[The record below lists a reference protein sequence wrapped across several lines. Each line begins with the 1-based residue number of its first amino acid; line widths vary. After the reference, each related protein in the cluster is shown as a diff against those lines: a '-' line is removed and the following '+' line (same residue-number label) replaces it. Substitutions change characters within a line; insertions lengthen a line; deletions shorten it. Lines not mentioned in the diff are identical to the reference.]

1 MGCRATLSCGYLAGD
16 IPLKLFIAIPSNRD
30 HSPHFVAS
38 LCALVQNHAVNGVAN
53 RELKDLRVNIKTN
66 CSNIATARCD
76 LVSEAIDGGFS
87 HLLFLDDDMTFPFDM
102 LDHICKYDAPV
113 VAANCT
119 QKKVPLTFTSIG
131 LDGKRVDSRGKTGY
145 EQVRRT
151 GCAIMLIDLSI
162 FKDLPKPY
170 FNFEWNNE
178 AQRLI
183 GEDYYFCR
191 MLNRHNIPIIIDHD
205 ISQHIG
211 HVGSYTYG
219 LGSSSLKPKG

>member
-1 MGCRATLSCGYLAGD
+1 MR
-16 IPLKLFIAIPSNRD
+16 LFIAIPSNRD

-38 LCALVQNHAVNGVAN
+38 LVGLVQNHSVNGIAN
-53 RELKDLRVNIKTN
+53 RKLEDLRVNIKTN

-76 LVSEAIDGGFS
+76 LVQEAIDANFT
-87 HLLFLDDDMTFPFDM
+87 HLLFLDDDMTFPLDM
-102 LDHICKYDAPV
+102 LDHLCKYDAPV
-113 VAANCT
+113 VAANCA
-119 QKKVPLTFTSIG
+119 QKKIPMTFTSVG
-131 LDGKRVDSRGKTGY
+131 LDGERVDSRGKTGY

-162 FKDLPKPY
+162 FEQLKAPY
-170 FNFEWNNE
+170 FNFEWND
-178 AQRLI
+178 ATKKLI

-191 MLNRHNIPIIIDHD
+191 NLNRKNIPIIIDHD

-219 LGSSSLKPKG
+219 LGASCLVPRPA